1 MRRRALIALG
11 TTIVIVVAPLAAL
24 VLALRTKWEP
34 GVALVRRLGRD
45 RFNRGAMRTAG
56 TPGASAQVIRTVGR
70 RSGRPYRTPI
80 GLRRTQS
87 GWIVTLPY
95 GTTPDWLKNLLAAG
109 SAEVETEGEVRAVT
123 APRVVPRHDVM
134 HLLGTGDRVVAHLF
148 GVDECLLL
156 EDAPTASA

>member
-1 MRRRALIALG
+1 MRRGVLIALG
-11 TTIVIVVAPLAAL
+11 TTIVIVAAPLAAL

-34 GVALVRRLGRD
+34 GVTFVRRLGRD
-45 RFNRGAMRTAG
+45 RLNRGAMRTAG

-80 GLRRTQS
+80 GLRRTRS

-109 SAEVETEGEVRAVT
+109 SAEVEAEGEVRAVT
-123 APRVVPRHDVM
+123 SPRVVPRNDVM
-134 HLLGTGDRVVAHLF
+134 HLLGTGDRAVAHLF
-148 GVDECLLL
+148 GVDEFLLL
-156 EDAPTASA
+156 ADAPAASI